1 VSYQSSGRC
10 AWGWE
15 RRARPGLRAPVAE
28 LHPATR
34 LACGRLQLDG
44 DSGRGAGTEAAG
56 CTERCGL
63 EASSGASGNA
73 AGQRKRAAQQ
83 ATRASG
89 AEEQRLA
96 QPSSGSSKARHE
108 KGKAKQRGNT
118 SRQEVAVACMQHGCA
133 WRKATHGR
141 LLSPR

>member
-1 VSYQSSGRC
+1 
-10 AWGWE
+10 
-15 RRARPGLRAPVAE
+15 VAE

-44 DSGRGAGTEAAG
+44 DSGRGAATEAAG

-73 AGQRKRAAQQ
+73 AGQRKRASEQ

-96 QPSSGSSKARHE
+96 QPSSGSSKARHD
-108 KGKAKQRGNT
+108 KGKAK
-118 SRQEVAVACMQHGCA
+118 RQHIKARSSGGMPAAWVRMEEGHARQVA
-133 WRKATHGR
+133 
-141 LLSPR
+141 